1 MTKKRLFVLLSIMV
15 RYGILVFA
23 AVSRRDL
30 RERVA
35 QPGPSRDT
43 APVGLR
49 RTGCTALPRLFQANG
64 MNSVLRSTYPPY
76 AIFGPR
82 LNNHGFGP
90 HAAFGAGKTGR
101 FLQKGVVTA
110 VKKWTSTVWTKNFN
124 HAFGGNVWQQ
134 ADRQAMCGRPNVS
147 LQGDRPGAATY
158 PPTYLPAIRCAGNK
172 LNCLWLTADR
182 YGILFFDNLL
192 STLSQANARARSR
205 GSKREAA
212 PVRTSRR
219 HRRASA

>member
-1 MTKKRLFVLLSIMV
+1 MTKKRLFGCIEDMNQLLLLSIMV

-82 LNNHGFGP
+82 LNNHGFAP

-101 FLQKGVVTA
+101 FLQKESPRPSG
-110 VKKWTSTVWTKNFN
+110 
-124 HAFGGNVWQQ
+124 FGPARCGPGISI
-134 ADRQAMCGRPNVS
+134 MCLKVM
-147 LQGDRPGAATY
+147 Y
-158 PPTYLPAIRCAGNK
+158 
-172 LNCLWLTADR
+172 
-182 YGILFFDNLL
+182 
-192 STLSQANARARSR
+192 
-205 GSKREAA
+205 GSKLTGRQCVEGPPSIYRVTGRERRRTPQLIFRQFAA
-212 PVRTSRR
+212 PGIS
-219 HRRASA
+219 